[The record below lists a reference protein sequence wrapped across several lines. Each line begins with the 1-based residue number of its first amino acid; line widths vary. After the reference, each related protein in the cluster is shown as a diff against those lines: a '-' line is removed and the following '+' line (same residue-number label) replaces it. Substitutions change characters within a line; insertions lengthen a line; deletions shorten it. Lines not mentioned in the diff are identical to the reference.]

1 MHKLMNSTVVIS
13 FTKASLRVFVTDGTR
28 DNDLNMATGRCM
40 KKSLTNTILAHSRK
54 RLGPWRAELGPPG
67 SLNGFPCVKS
77 ASRVKCG
84 TRVNKYPSH
93 KIQGLVQMALGSRQ
107 AIQET
112 MTTESAVLN
121 MLLGAAL
128 VALGVLVTAFADRI
142 RGQRASREVMPRERE
157 TMPRER
163 AVMSSESAP
172 RGKSA
177 PTDSIPVVE
186 YVARHRPSPAAP
198 SKTSAPPTIKPHA
211 DGGEDV
217 VAALVA
223 AGYKK
228 QMAAEATWA
237 CGVAERATVEDWT
250 RAALRRCARGVS

>member
-1 MHKLMNSTVVIS
+1 
-13 FTKASLRVFVTDGTR
+13 
-28 DNDLNMATGRCM
+28 
-40 KKSLTNTILAHSRK
+40 
-54 RLGPWRAELGPPG
+54 
-67 SLNGFPCVKS
+67 
-77 ASRVKCG
+77 
-84 TRVNKYPSH
+84 
-93 KIQGLVQMALGSRQ
+93 
-107 AIQET
+107 

-121 MLLGAAL
+121 MLLGAGL

-163 AVMSSESAP
+163 EGMHHEREVMPRERETMPREREPHGAP
-172 RGKSA
+172 AA
-177 PTDSIPVVE
+177 PNSIPVVE
-186 YVARHRPSPAAP
+186 HVARYRPSPATPTKA
-198 SKTSAPPTIKPHA
+198 SVSPTIQPRA

-237 CGVAERATVEDWT
+237 CGAAERATVEDWT
-250 RAALRRCARGVS
+250 RAALRRCARGVA